1 MPPMSNG
8 LLYLLTIGIWGS
20 TWLAIEFQLGVVP
33 PEVSVFYRYVL
44 ASALLFGWCV
54 ATRRS
59 LAFPAWAHLRFM
71 LLGVLMFSLNYLLTY
86 RAQVHVTSALAAI
99 AFSTMLWMNMIN
111 ARLFFGV
118 RSDRRAIAGSLL
130 GIAGIVVIFEPQ
142 VGDLA
147 WTDATFRG
155 CLLALAGAL
164 FASFG
169 NIVSQAAQQRSLP
182 IMATNAWAMGYGAL
196 FTGLLALLSGK
207 PFLFERSAEYV
218 LSLLYLSV
226 VGSILAFGAYLT
238 LLGRIGAHRA
248 GYAVVAFP
256 IVAVALSAMF
266 EGLELT
272 PSLLLGVALVI
283 GGNVFVMQG
292 RERGAAA
299 TATPVPAAVPAPLR
313 AVPSPTTL
321 SGIRESRRRTKPT
334 IPRRRPRAR
343 R

>member
-196 FTGLLALLSGK
+196 FTGGLALLSG
-207 PFLFERSAEYV
+207 SAFANHLVRNSGITAPNKADY
-218 LSLLYLSV
+218 SASSPPCQAMNFQSSSSRTSTSV
-226 VGSILAFGAYLT
+226 NRPL
-238 LLGRIGAHRA
+238 R
-248 GYAVVAFP
+248 VVT
-256 IVAVALSAMF
+256 S
-266 EGLELT
+266 
-272 PSLLLGVALVI
+272 SSSS
-283 GGNVFVMQG
+283 
-292 RERGAAA
+292 R
-299 TATPVPAAVPAPLR
+299 AAV
-313 AVPSPTTL
+313 
-321 SGIRESRRRTKPT
+321 
-334 IPRRRPRAR
+334 
-343 R
+343 